1 MKELY
6 GSEIVYILIIE
17 TLCRLNRINVIIIGL
32 KMFHI
37 IYDYSRQSGL
47 IQLHKTML
55 RDCIV
60 FKALDRQDEG

>member
-1 MKELY
+1 M
-6 GSEIVYILIIE
+6 LIESHCLIF
-17 TLCRLNRINVIIIGL
+17 INVIIIGL
-32 KMFHI
+32 KMLHI